1 MKEIIGFLKKGGMK
15 WPFKSSPPTLPT
27 FPIGPYR
34 LDLEIGELTG
44 LREFSTIEYRAV
56 TRQFKGERIYYA
68 PDVDFAGYNWKV
80 FLNVVGR
87 KIYKITA
94 YIETQD
100 KDLANVAAM
109 DTFLY
114 CKSQIGE
121 PAKQRS
127 EMFIWEAIDGEVALK
142 TTQIEEGFEINLL
155 MTSHAVRNFSH
166 LR

>member
-15 WPFKSSPPTLPT
+15 WPFKSKTSPSTS

-34 LDLEIGELTG
+34 LDMQIAGLSG
-44 LREFSTIEYRAV
+44 LREFTKIEYRGV

-68 PDVDFAGYNWKV
+68 PDVEYLGYHWKV
-80 FLNVVGR
+80 MLNAVNGMV
-87 KIYKITA
+87 YKITA
-94 YIETQD
+94 YIETKD

-114 CKSQIGE
+114 CKNQIGE
-121 PAKQRS
+121 PNKQRN
-127 EMFIWEAIDGEVALK
+127 EMFIWKTIDGNIGLQ
-142 TTQIEEGFEINLL
+142 TTQITEGFEINLL
-155 MTSHAVRNFSH
+155 MTSHTVRNFSR